1 MDGTRR
7 SNVMIGQP
15 KVCACLVLLCVAGL
29 GGRAGAQQS
38 TYNPPKPGGQP
49 AAPAAAPT
57 TRAGAGTQP
66 ATQFK
71 PEELEQIVAPI
82 ALYPDS
88 LLAQVLMASTY
99 PLEIIQADRAAKANP
114 KLKDSPDEL
123 NKLTYD
129 PSVKS
134 LINFPQVL
142 TMMSEKLDWTV
153 KLGDAFIAD
162 QKAVMDA
169 VQKLRNKAYAAGN
182 LKSNNEQKVSV
193 DAGSTTAPAPAAGG
207 GNAPLVSTQQQP
219 QVIVIE
225 STTPNVVYVPTYN
238 PTVVYG
244 AWPYPAYP
252 PAYYYPPGYVAGAA
266 MISFGVG
273 MAMGAAWGHA
283 WGGCNW
289 HGGDVDIDVNRNVN
303 YNTNINREKAKNEIN
318 NRQANNG
325 NRGAGQ
331 GQGQGRFQH
340 DASHRQGV
348 AYRDSATNDRY
359 RGTGNERA
367 TAQSRDAYRGRAQA
381 GQQDIARGGAADFR
395 GGGTPDRTGSNA
407 FGNARTGSQ
416 GGGATAANRANSGS
430 RSSGFGG
437 VDSGRSGAT
446 AASNRG
452 QTSRSGGYS
461 SSGNRSS
468 SSAARSA
475 PRSSGGAARGGGG
488 RGGGRR

>member
-1 MDGTRR
+1 MTGRQLLST
-7 SNVMIGQP
+7 
-15 KVCACLVLLCVAGL
+15 CLAATLVVGF
-29 GGRAGAQQS
+29 GAPVGAQS
-38 TYNPPKPGGQP
+38 TYNPPKPGGGS
-49 AAPAAAPT
+49 AAATT
-57 TRAGAGTQP
+57 TRAAAGTQP
-66 ATQFK
+66 SAQFK
-71 PEELEQIVAPI
+71 PEEIEQIVAPI

-99 PLEIIQADRAAKANP
+99 PLEVVQADRAVKANP

-162 QKAVMDA
+162 QKSVMDA
-169 VQKLRNKAYAAGN
+169 VQRLRNKAYAQGN
-182 LKSNNEQKVSV
+182 LKSSNEQKVTV
-193 DAGSTTAPAPAAGG
+193 EAASTTAPAAA
-207 GNAPLVSTQQQP
+207 NAPLVSTQQQP

-225 STTPNVVYVPTYN
+225 STTPNVVYVPTYS

-303 YNTNINREKAKNEIN
+303 YNNNINRTKYQNEIN
-318 NRQANNG
+318 NRARNTSAG
-325 NRGAGQ
+325 GQ
-331 GQGQGRFQH
+331 GQGNRFQH
-340 DASHRQGV
+340 DTSHRQGV

-359 RGTGNERA
+359 RGSGNERT
-367 TAQSRDAYRGRAQA
+367 TAQSRDAYRGRADA
-381 GQQDIARGGAADFR
+381 GRQDIARGGAADFQ
-395 GGGTPDRTGSNA
+395 GGGNLDRSGSNA
-407 FGNARTGSQ
+407 FGNARTGST
-416 GGGATAANRANSGS
+416 GNRATTADRSATGQ

-461 SSGNRSS
+461 SGGNRSYGGS
-468 SSAARSA
+468 SGGARSA
-475 PRSSGGAARGGGG
+475 PRSAPRGGGG
-488 RGGGRR
+488 RR

>member
-1 MDGTRR
+1 
-7 SNVMIGQP
+7 MIGQR
-15 KVCACLVLLCVAGL
+15 VLSACLVASLIAGTTSNL
-29 GGRAGAQQS
+29 RAQQS
-38 TYNPPKPGGQP
+38 TYNPPKPPQSTAAPATRAAGAGSQP
-49 AAPAAAPT
+49 AA
-57 TRAGAGTQP
+57 QL
-66 ATQFK
+66 K
-71 PEELEQIVAPI
+71 PEEIEQLVAPI

-114 KLKDSPDEL
+114 KLKDSAEEL

-162 QKAVMDA
+162 QKTVMDA
-169 VQKLRNKAYAAGN
+169 VQRLRNKAYAQGN
-182 LKSNNEQKVSV
+182 LKSSNEQKVTV
-193 DAGSTTAPAPAAGG
+193 EAASTTAPAAT

-244 AWPYPAYP
+244 TWPYPAYP
-252 PAYYYPPGYVAGAA
+252 PAYYYPPGYVAGTA
-266 MISFGVG
+266 MLSFGIG
-273 MAMGAAWGHA
+273 MAVGAAWGHA

-303 YNTNINREKAKNEIN
+303 YNNNINRTKYQNEIN
-318 NRQANNG
+318 NRQRNNVNG
-325 NRGAGQ
+325 GGQ
-331 GQGQGRFQH
+331 GQGNRFQH
-340 DASHRQGV
+340 DTSHRQGV
-348 AYRDSATNDRY
+348 AYRDSATNDRF
-359 RGTGNERA
+359 RGTGNNQA
-367 TAQSRDAYRGRAQA
+367 TAQSRDAYRGRAET
-381 GQQDIARGGAADFR
+381 GRQDIARGGASDFR
-395 GGGTPDRTGSNA
+395 GNSPNVSGGGNLDRTGSNS
-407 FGNARTGSQ
+407 FNSRQPNT
-416 GGGATAANRANSGS
+416 ANRATTADRSASGA

-437 VDSGRSGAT
+437 VDSGRSGAA

-461 SSGNRSS
+461 SGGSRSVSSGGG
-468 SSAARSA
+468 AARSA
-475 PRSSGGAARGGGG
+475 PRGGGG
-488 RGGGRR
+488 RAGGGRR

>member
-1 MDGTRR
+1 
-7 SNVMIGQP
+7 MIGR
-15 KVCACLVLLCVAGL
+15 KVLCACLIPVLVAGSTS
-29 GGRAGAQQS
+29 AVFAQQS
-38 TYNPPKPGGQP
+38 TYNPPKSPP
-49 AAPAAAPT
+49 PSAAPT
-57 TRAGAGTQP
+57 TRAAGAASQP
-66 ATQFK
+66 SAQFK
-71 PEELEQIVAPI
+71 PEELEQLVAPI

-99 PLEIIQADRAAKANP
+99 PLEVIQADRAVKANP
-114 KLKDSPDEL
+114 KLKDSPEEL

-142 TMMSEKLDWTV
+142 AMMSEKLDWTV

-162 QKAVMDA
+162 QKTLMDA
-169 VQKLRNKAYAAGN
+169 VQRLRNKAYATGN
-182 LKSNNEQKVSV
+182 LKSSNEQKVTV
-193 DAGSTTAPAPAAGG
+193 EAGSTTAPAPAAGG
-207 GNAPLVSTQQQP
+207 GQPLVSTQQQP

-244 AWPYPAYP
+244 TWPYPAYP

-303 YNTNINREKAKNEIN
+303 YNNNINRTKYQNEIN
-318 NRQANNG
+318 NRSRNTAG
-325 NRGAGQ
+325 GGQ
-331 GQGQGRFQH
+331 GQGNRFQH
-340 DASHRQGV
+340 DPSHRQGV
-348 AYRDSATNDRY
+348 SYRDSATNDRY
-359 RGTGNERA
+359 RGNGNQRA
-367 TAQSRDAYRGRAQA
+367 TAQSRDAYRGRADA
-381 GQQDIARGGAADFR
+381 GRQDLSRGGASNFQ
-395 GGGTPDRTGSNA
+395 GGGNLDRSGSNA
-407 FGNARTGSQ
+407 FGNQRTGSS
-416 GGGATAANRANSGS
+416 GNRPTTADRSASGS

-437 VDSGRSGAT
+437 VDSGRSGAA

-461 SSGNRSS
+461 SGGNRSYS
-468 SSAARSA
+468 GGSGGGSRSSAPRSA
-475 PRSSGGAARGGGG
+475 PRGGGGG